1 MKTGKTGMGQG
12 FEGFGGRPGG
22 EAGISQGMK
31 KGGRIMAA
39 ERRVTKVL
47 YRLLL
52 AVTRM
57 CKGRFYLRY
66 KGFRL

>member
-1 MKTGKTGMGQG
+1 
-12 FEGFGGRPGG
+12 
-22 EAGISQGMK
+22 
-31 KGGRIMAA
+31 MAA
-39 ERRVTKVL
+39 ARRVTKVL

-57 CKGRFYLRY
+57 CKGRFYLCY